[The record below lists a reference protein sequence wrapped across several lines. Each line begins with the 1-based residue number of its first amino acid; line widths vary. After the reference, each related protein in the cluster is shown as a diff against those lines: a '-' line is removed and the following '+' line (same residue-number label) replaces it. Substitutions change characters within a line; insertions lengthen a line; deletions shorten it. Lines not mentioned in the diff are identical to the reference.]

1 MPTQKLTAE
10 IIHAAIEG
18 FESQKR
24 RIDSQI
30 DELRQLLNGASAES
44 GAESGSPVRKR
55 KISAAGRRRMAAAQ
69 KARWAKIRGEADGK
83 PSSAQSPAP
92 KAKRKL
98 SAAGRKAISEATK
111 RRWALK
117 RAEAVKASAPTKK
130 APAKSSSSKPKKK
143 ARTAPQAAAT
153 SMAQWIHEDADK
165 PHRNG
170 RPTPRIAARVVVL
183 GYRKGLVNRLA
194 PGARTSLREIRV
206 ASHERS

>member
-30 DELRQLLNGASAES
+30 DELRQLLNGGSAET
-44 GAESGSPVRKR
+44 GAESGSPARKR

-69 KARWAKIRGEADGK
+69 KARWAKIRGEAE
-83 PSSAQSPAP
+83 PASSLVAP
-92 KAKRKL
+92 KPARQKRKL

-117 RAEAVKASAPTKK
+117 RAEAAKTSAAKK
-130 APAKSSSSKPKKK
+130 TPAKTSGSKPKTK
-143 ARTAPQAAAT
+143 ARKASEAAAMST
-153 SMAQWIHEDADK
+153 AQ
-165 PHRNG
+165 
-170 RPTPRIAARVVVL
+170 
-183 GYRKGLVNRLA
+183 
-194 PGARTSLREIRV
+194 
-206 ASHERS
+206 

>member
-30 DELRQLLNGASAES
+30 DELRQLLNGESAEA
-44 GAESGSPVRKR
+44 GTESGTPARKR
-55 KISAAGRRRMAAAQ
+55 KISAAGGRRMAAAQ
-69 KARWAKIRGEADGK
+69 KVRWAKIRGEANGQ
-83 PSSAQSPAP
+83 PASAQAAAP

-117 RAEAVKASAPTKK
+117 RAEAAKTSAPTKK
-130 APAKSSSSKPKKK
+130 TRAKTSGSKPKKK
-143 ARTAPQAAAT
+143 ARNAPEAAA
-153 SMAQWIHEDADK
+153 SSSAQ
-165 PHRNG
+165 
-170 RPTPRIAARVVVL
+170 
-183 GYRKGLVNRLA
+183 
-194 PGARTSLREIRV
+194 
-206 ASHERS
+206 